1 MSSFSMVLLEEGV
14 EVELPTSLSDALGLL
29 DQVVPTF
36 SCNNYGYSIGTSNRA
51 QVGSNWGLSVTL
63 VDQATNEAV
72 DEPVGCVELEK
83 LDEHKVSFKI
93 PPRAQQQ
100 FPGMSRL
107 DWDGKLY
114 GSFIYQMLNTLYDRD
129 LIELPGRLPQV

>member
-14 EVELPTSLSDALGLL
+14 EVELRTSLSEALVLL

-36 SCNNYGYSIGTSNRA
+36 SCNNYGYRIGTINRA
-51 QVGSNWGLSVTL
+51 QLGSKWGLSVTL
-63 VDQATNEAV
+63 VDQTTDQAV

-83 LDEHKVSFKI
+83 LNEHKVSFKV
-93 PPRAQQQ
+93 PPRGQQQ
-100 FPGMSRL
+100 FFGMNRL

-114 GSFIYQMLNTLYDRD
+114 GSFIYQMLNTLYDRKLID
-129 LIELPGRLPQV
+129 LAGRLPQV